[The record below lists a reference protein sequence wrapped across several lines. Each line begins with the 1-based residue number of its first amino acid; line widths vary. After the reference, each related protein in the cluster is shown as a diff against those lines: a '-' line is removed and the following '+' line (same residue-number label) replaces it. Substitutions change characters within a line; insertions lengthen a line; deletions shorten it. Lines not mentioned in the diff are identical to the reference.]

1 MEHIL
6 LPTNIEFL
14 DTDQNNVGKVV
25 ITPCH
30 QGYGTTLGNALRR
43 VLLSSLPGAA
53 IESVRI
59 KGATHE
65 FAHIDGVL
73 EDVLEIIL
81 NLKKVAVKSHSDMPV
96 TLTLTKKGT
105 GEVTAADFD
114 KNADVE
120 LVNPEQKICSVTSE
134 NLKFEMEVTVGK
146 GRGYVP
152 VEEKDSKNLDLG
164 TILIDSLYTP
174 IRDVGY
180 KVDMIRV
187 GDVTDFEKLMLTIET
202 NGTITPKEAVVQST
216 KILMDHLNLI
226 LERAGE
232 FEQVVPAVVETIEEP
247 AVEAE
252 EEVVVAPSEEN
263 EDDIVVKPITIEDDE
278 EVTTEKTAKKAKKAK
293 KTKITE

>member
-59 KGATHE
+59 KGASHE
-65 FAHIDGVL
+65 FAHVDGVL

-81 NLKKVAVKSHSDMPV
+81 NLKKVAVKSHSDVPV
-96 TLTLTKKGT
+96 VLTLTKKGV
-105 GEVTAADFD
+105 GDVTAADFD

-120 LVNPEQKICSVTSE
+120 LVNPEQKICTITDDK
-134 NLKFEMEVTVGK
+134 LKFEMEVTIGK
-146 GRGYVP
+146 GRGYLP

-180 KVDMIRV
+180 KVDMTRV
-187 GDVTDFEKLMLTIET
+187 GDVTDFEKLTLTIET
-202 NGTITPKEAVVQST
+202 NGTITPKAAVVQST
-216 KILMDHLNLI
+216 KILMDHFALI

-232 FEQVVPAVVETIEEP
+232 GEIMPVADVSAPVEEATDEVFVKPVEMEDEED
-247 AVEAE
+247 
-252 EEVVVAPSEEN
+252 VVVAK
-263 EDDIVVKPITIEDDE
+263 KP
-278 EVTTEKTAKKAKKAK
+278 KKAK
-293 KTKITE
+293 KTKIAE